1 MSTLC
6 QIVNWIIIAFLVIL
20 SGIFSGLNLGLMRLD
35 STHLELLANSDPTTY
50 EERNV
55 AVKAIL
61 SILLAEYTGG
71 LIGFF
76 VSTALIVIIGETVP

>member
-1 MSTLC
+1 MSTLG

-20 SGIFSGLNLGLMRLD
+20 SGIFSGLNLGLMGLD
-35 STHLELLANSDPTTY
+35 STHLELLVNSDPTTY
-50 EERNV
+50 EENV
-55 AVKAIL
+55 AVNAIL

-76 VSTALIVIIGETVP
+76 VSTALIVIIGEIIP

>member
-1 MSTLC
+1 MSTLG

-35 STHLELLANSDPTTY
+35 STHLELLVNSDPTTY
-50 EERNV
+50 EENV
-55 AVKAIL
+55 AVNAIL

-76 VSTALIVIIGETVP
+76 VSTALIVIIGEIVP

>member
-1 MSTLC
+1 MSTLG

-20 SGIFSGLNLGLMRLD
+20 SGIFSGLNLGLMGLD
-35 STHLELLANSDPTTY
+35 STHLELLVNSDPTTY
-50 EERNV
+50 EENV
-55 AVKAIL
+55 AVNAIL

>member
-1 MSTLC
+1 MSTLG

-20 SGIFSGLNLGLMRLD
+20 SGIFSGLNLGLMGLD
-35 STHLELLANSDPTTY
+35 STHLELLVNSDPTTY
-50 EERNV
+50 EENV
-55 AVKAIL
+55 AVNAIL

-76 VSTALIVIIGETVP
+76 VSTALIVIIGEIVP